1 VILRAAW
8 LVPQGNCCDP
18 PIHCIDL
25 ADHNCLN
32 DDDANLISQALKRR
46 NTNLRQLEL
55 VGNNFK
61 SIGVKTLLTCIFDS
75 LSLNAI
81 SESNHTMTRVHMFHG
96 HNDNLAQL
104 DRMQKIMVA
113 LQDKDSL
120 LQCLTNVPVELIPEV
135 LAFPRWVVDQPQHKY
150 LNIEYSTMRWR
161 DMPMLYSYHHRCAK
175 SDTMREKNS

>member
-1 VILRAAW
+1 MILRAAW

-46 NTNLRQLEL
+46 NTK
-55 VGNNFK
+55 GNNFK

-96 HNDNLAQL
+96 HNDNLAQF

-113 LQDKDSL
+113 LQDKDRSQVATSAFLSTCPIRIWMESKRFWNHTFLQMTNEWGNHSFL
-120 LQCLTNVPVELIPEV
+120 LL
-135 LAFPRWVVDQPQHKY
+135 
-150 LNIEYSTMRWR
+150 
-161 DMPMLYSYHHRCAK
+161 
-175 SDTMREKNS
+175 RESGSCEEA